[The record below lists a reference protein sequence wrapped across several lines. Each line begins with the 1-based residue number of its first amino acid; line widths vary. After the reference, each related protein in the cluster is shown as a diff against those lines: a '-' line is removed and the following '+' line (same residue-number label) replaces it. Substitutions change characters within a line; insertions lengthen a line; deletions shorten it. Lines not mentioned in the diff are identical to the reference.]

1 MSDHEHQHEH
11 THDHQ
16 HEHSSIDSK
25 EKLIALLD
33 HMQQHNVSH
42 ATELNKILDTV
53 KELGGE
59 KVYEEVS
66 LAIKD
71 YTEGNE
77 KLKKALEILK

>member
-1 MSDHEHQHEH
+1 MSEHEHHHHEH
-11 THDHQ
+11 G
-16 HEHSSIDSK
+16 SIDSK

-42 ATELNKILDTV
+42 AKELERILDSI

-59 KVYEEVS
+59 KVYEDVN
-66 LAIKD
+66 LAIKA

-77 KLKKALEILK
+77 KLANALSRLK